1 MSVVTRMPRTFLRL
15 TNSQVSEFLILH
27 YICPELNLQ
36 EAKKVYSMSFCEV
49 NNFYLESKTP
59 CNAAPKPN
67 GPLVRY
73 DHSTST

>member
-1 MSVVTRMPRTFLRL
+1 MGVVTTMLWTSLQL
-15 TNSQVSEFLILH
+15 TDLQVSEFLILH

-36 EAKKVYSMSFCEV
+36 EAKNTYSMSFCEV